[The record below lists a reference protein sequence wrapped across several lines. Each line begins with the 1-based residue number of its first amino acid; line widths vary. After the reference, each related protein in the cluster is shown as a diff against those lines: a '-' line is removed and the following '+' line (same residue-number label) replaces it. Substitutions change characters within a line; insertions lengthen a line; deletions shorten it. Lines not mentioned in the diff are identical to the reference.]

1 MNLKIGDRVIV
12 ERGHM
17 RVENP
22 NYSPEYGRIVEIRYY
37 KDPESVD
44 IKGHIHRNKSDDVY
58 FYAVKDEKDK
68 STQTHTYNVFSFD
81 SIQLDVEKTR
91 EDKLKEIGI

>member
-22 NYSPEYGRIVEIRYY
+22 NYSHEYGRIIEIRYY
-37 KDPESVD
+37 RDLKGTSHTRNDP
-44 IKGHIHRNKSDDVY
+44 DDVY
-58 FYAVKDEKDK
+58 FYAVRDDKDK
-68 STQTHTYNVFSFD
+68 SMSGWTYNVFSFD
-81 SIQLDVEKTR
+81 SIRLDVERIR